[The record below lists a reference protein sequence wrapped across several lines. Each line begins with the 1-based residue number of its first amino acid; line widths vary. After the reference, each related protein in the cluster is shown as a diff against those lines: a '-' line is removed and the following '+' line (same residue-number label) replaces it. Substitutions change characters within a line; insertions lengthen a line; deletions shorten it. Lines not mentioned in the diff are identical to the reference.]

1 MKTKA
6 QMELNMEEDMKNDM
20 KVLFKYTGQKRQVK
34 ESVLLVINENGELAS
49 KDMEKAELLTVF
61 LASVFTGRQVSN
73 TLHIQ
78 EPIGRGQGN

>member
-6 QMELNMEEDMKNDM
+6 QMELNMEEDMKNNM

-49 KDMEKAELLTVF
+49 KNMEKAELLTVF
-61 LASVFTGRQVSN
+61 LASVFTGHQVSD